1 MTAKIKHFPGTSL
14 SEQDITSGKVLSFH
28 DQLEGKYAWDT
39 GIGIGRYLEA
49 LKEGYLLGAYCH
61 YCRKTVIPP
70 RTVCEWCYHP
80 MDKFVPLKDTGTVNT
95 FSLCYVTWDVQRIK
109 EPEIPAVIE
118 IDGAS
123 PLHGILHKLGEVDP
137 DQVQI
142 GLRVQAVWK
151 PAAEREGAI
160 TDILY
165 FKPLREG
172 ES

>member
-1 MTAKIKHFPGTSL
+1 
-14 SEQDITSGKVLSFH
+14 
-28 DQLEGKYAWDT
+28 
-39 GIGIGRYLEA
+39 
-49 LKEGYLLGAYCH
+49 
-61 YCRKTVIPP
+61 
-70 RTVCEWCYHP
+70 

-165 FKPLREG
+165 FKPLQEG